1 MVLIRDVTLTGKR
14 PSIITGSEKKE
25 KKEKKMKEVYIPGV
39 GMVPIEEPEH
49 TTVEVNINIVLSE
62 KEEAEMNKM
71 FDSK

>member
-1 MVLIRDVTLTGKR
+1 MVLIRDMTLTGKR
-14 PSIITGSEKKE
+14 PSIITGSE

-39 GMVPIEEPEH
+39 GMVPIEEPDH

>member
-25 KKEKKMKEVYIPGV
+25 KKMKEVYIPGV
-39 GMVPIEEPEH
+39 GMVPIEESDH
-49 TTVEVNINIVLSE
+49 KTVEVNININIVLSE

>member
-25 KKEKKMKEVYIPGV
+25 KKMKEVYIPGV
-39 GMVPIEEPEH
+39 GMVPIEEPDH

>member
-14 PSIITGSEKKE
+14 PSIITGSE

>member
-25 KKEKKMKEVYIPGV
+25 KKMKEVYIPGV
-39 GMVPIEEPEH
+39 GMVPIEEPDH
-49 TTVEVNINIVLSE
+49 TTVEVNININIVLSE